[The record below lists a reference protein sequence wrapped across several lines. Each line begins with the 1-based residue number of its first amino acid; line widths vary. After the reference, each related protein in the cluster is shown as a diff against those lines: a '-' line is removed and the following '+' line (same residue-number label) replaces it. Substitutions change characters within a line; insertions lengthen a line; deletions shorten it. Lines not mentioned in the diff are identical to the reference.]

1 MDPLVRNTDTF
12 ETFVMRLAQT
22 ARELGIEQERKRI
35 VKLIEDT
42 VSVMPG
48 GPGWADRLIAKIE
61 KGDA

>member
-1 MDPLVRNTDTF
+1 MDRTEAFDALILSLTS
-12 ETFVMRLAQT
+12 A

>member
-1 MDPLVRNTDTF
+1 MDRTEAFDSLILSLTS
-12 ETFVMRLAQT
+12 A

>member
-1 MDPLVRNTDTF
+1 MDRTEAF
-12 ETFVMRLAQT
+12 ESLILSLTSA